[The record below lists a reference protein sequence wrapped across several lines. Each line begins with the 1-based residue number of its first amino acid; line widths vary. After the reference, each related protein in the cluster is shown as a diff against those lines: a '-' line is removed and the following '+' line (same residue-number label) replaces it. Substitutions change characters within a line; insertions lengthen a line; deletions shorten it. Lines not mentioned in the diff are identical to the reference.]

1 MSTFTN
7 WNGPQGSDVRAKDM
21 VEFANAYSE
30 LVAKLNQHIAQ
41 TAADDNVHQVKQYV
55 EGRLSDIQALIP
67 SVSAFITELA
77 ADAKYALKTELPDM
91 SDYARRDQLNDY
103 ALASSL
109 SAYLKK
115 SDLSSEDVIVALQ
128 NNIAALQSWVASDS
142 KVIPELTSDHITGMI
157 NAVEQINFVDKTY
170 NAIVSGSDKV
180 GVYYIL
186 GMLKDKAGTAYIRMG
201 NTKPFSAVVNFACTP
216 EYKGALSVTTDSE
229 LANLKFK
236 IVSGTSADGE
246 KHAYLAIQSTEW
258 IQNFA
263 STDGVGVFN
272 SIEFDGAGI
281 NFIPVDSEGYKKP
294 NGSCH
299 DVCDCKAGKGFS
311 FSELAITV
319 LNKRIFKEVNNPYVT
334 YNDITALDA
343 VGLISQWP
351 EWDEDTAIAINVPEG
366 YHACDG
372 TDVLPEDDVSDEF
385 RAKYTQYPLVDYSVI
400 KTKSTV
406 TFEAHTDEDIDRFL
420 ELAAAV
426 AALHGIDL
434 YVTPDALPTDAKT
447 GVPAIVADGD
457 RFAIYVMTKDDGWV
471 KYHTEYND
479 INKTVAAIATVM
491 SAIHNADVFTIY
503 NSVADLPT
511 DLDVETG
518 AMAIVYAGGVLTVY
532 KYNGTSWEAQ

>member
-1 MSTFTN
+1 
-7 WNGPQGSDVRAKDM
+7 
-21 VEFANAYSE
+21 
-30 LVAKLNQHIAQ
+30 
-41 TAADDNVHQVKQYV
+41 
-55 EGRLSDIQALIP
+55 
-67 SVSAFITELA
+67 
-77 ADAKYALKTELPDM
+77 M

-109 SAYLKK
+109 SVYLKK
-115 SDLSSEDVIVALQ
+115 SDLSSEDVIVAIQ
-128 NNIAALQSWVASDS
+128 NNIAALQSWINSDS

-157 NAVEQINFVDKTY
+157 NAVEQINFVDKTF

-201 NTKPFSAVVNFACTP
+201 NTKPFSAAVNFACTP

-236 IVSGTSADGE
+236 IVSVTSADGE
-246 KHAYLAIQSTEW
+246 KHAYLAVQSTEW

-311 FSELAITV
+311 FSELANGV
-319 LNKRIFKEVNNPYVT
+319 LNKRIYKEVNNPYVT

-351 EWDEDTAIAINVPEG
+351 EWDEDTAMAINVPEG

-406 TFEAHTDEDIDRFL
+406 KFEAHSDEDVDRFL

-426 AALHGIDL
+426 AALHGIEL

-471 KYHTEYND
+471 KYRTEYND

-503 NSVADLPT
+503 NAVADLPT

-518 AMAIVYAGGVLTVY
+518 AMAIVYTSGVLTVY